1 MNGIQFGKLATNLW
15 KIYVYNVVFSLKPH
29 CECFFAPS
37 YDHIVPNSSLFNKCN
52 DFSFAS

>member
-37 YDHIVPNSSLFNKCN
+37 CDQIVSNSSLFNKCN